1 MTLPETNQYVG
12 VHVRPA
18 ATSTPRQAVYTRQL
32 RHRFQSND
40 AAWQATIATV
50 QSFDRSRKMIEEQTL
65 WETFMLLL
73 AVIGILCVSV
83 EGELLGSELAQLV
96 EEGRVFSSDSLAYST
111 LFIMLKGVL
120 SGTSGLLLYALIM
133 RYRIVCNIK
142 IMAKQLPPDA
152 TFFSAYSGLR
162 SRFLLEVLVCLS
174 HMPLLSADRKI
185 WRWGEYDVLCL
196 DQLDVVVFTRV
207 YLLGR
212 VLRNHLGLN
221 SVSHEARLIGSI
233 NRIDLSSIWL
243 TIKFSFQKFPFESTL
258 TLLGI
263 DWFIT
268 SAALNF
274 FERAS
279 NPTETSAGDA
289 FWLTIV
295 TITGVGYGDTVPW
308 TLGGKIVIAIGGIIG
323 GMVIACLLRV
333 VLIDALQLSPQ
344 EQTVL
349 DVARF
354 YRYVRQCKA
363 SAVVLVQQAWKWHR
377 AKSGSE
383 RHARSQKTR
392 LYAAAEVFRLLR
404 FAQPPSLAGDSY
416 TSSSLSGASMTD
428 VVLKRT
434 ERLRESIDD
443 RRRRSCNQLQ
453 QTTNLLQSIAESS

>member
-1 MTLPETNQYVG
+1 MRRTWVFTSAQHPPPRLAEL
-12 VHVRPA
+12 
-18 ATSTPRQAVYTRQL
+18 STPT
-32 RHRFQSND
+32 RFQSND
-40 AAWQATIATV
+40 AAWQTTIATI
-50 QSFDRSRKMIEEQTL
+50 QSLDRSRKLAEEQKL

-83 EGELLGSELAQLV
+83 EGELLGVELAQLV
-96 EEGRVFSSDSLAYST
+96 EEGRDFSSSDSLAYSP
-111 LFIMLKGVL
+111 LFIVLKGVL
-120 SGTSGLLLYALIM
+120 SGTSGVLLYALVM

-142 IMAKQLPPDA
+142 IMAKQLPPEA

-162 SRFLLEVLVCLS
+162 SQFLLEALVCLA
-174 HMPLLSADRKI
+174 HMPLLNDDRQI

-196 DQLDVVVFTRV
+196 DQLDVVVFTRI

-221 SVSHEARLIGSI
+221 SVSNEARLIGSLH
-233 NRIDLSSIWL
+233 RIDLSSIWL

-279 NPTETSAGDA
+279 NPTETNASDA

-295 TITGVGYGDTVPW
+295 TITGVGYGDTFPW
-308 TLGGKIVIAIGGIIG
+308 TLGGKIVIAMGGIIG

-333 VLIDALQLSPQ
+333 ILIDALQLSPQ

-354 YRYVRQCKA
+354 YRYVRQRKE
-363 SAVVLVQQAWKWHR
+363 SAAVLVQQAWKWHC
-377 AKSGSE
+377 AKSGSKH
-383 RHARSQKTR
+383 HARSQKAR
-392 LYAAAEVFRLLR
+392 LYAAAEAFRLLR
-404 FAQPPSLAGDSY
+404 FAQPPSLAGDIYSSP
-416 TSSSLSGASMTD
+416 SSSLSGASMTD
-428 VVLKRT
+428 VVAKRT

-453 QTTNLLQSIAESS
+453 QAADLLRSIADRQE